1 MQIRD
6 QLITTEKLEKQIK
19 VLEKRKEQAVYTEVQ
34 QKKIKDGV
42 RKESEKVKEEKNRN
56 KEHIVEQSMIELQI
70 KKAKVDAIQKS
81 KGRGIQVKENLVQE
95 VQKAV
100 ADSEENKKNEHIQK
114 LQIQNS
120 QVVSL
125 EEVEQQMMKKLKNT

>member
-1 MQIRD
+1 M
-6 QLITTEKLEKQIK
+6 TTEKLEKQIK

-56 KEHIVEQSMIELQI
+56 KEHIVEQSTIELQI

-81 KGRGIQVKENLVQE
+81 KGRGMQVKENLVQE
-95 VQKAV
+95 IQKVV
-100 ADSEENKKNEHIQK
+100 ADSEENQRNEHIQK
-114 LQIQNS
+114 LQVQNS
-120 QVVSL
+120 QVLSL
-125 EEVEQQMMKKLKNT
+125 EEVEQ

>member
-1 MQIRD
+1 M
-6 QLITTEKLEKQIK
+6 TTEKLEKQIK

-81 KGRGIQVKENLVQE
+81 KGRGI
-95 VQKAV
+95 
-100 ADSEENKKNEHIQK
+100 
-114 LQIQNS
+114 
-120 QVVSL
+120 
-125 EEVEQQMMKKLKNT
+125 